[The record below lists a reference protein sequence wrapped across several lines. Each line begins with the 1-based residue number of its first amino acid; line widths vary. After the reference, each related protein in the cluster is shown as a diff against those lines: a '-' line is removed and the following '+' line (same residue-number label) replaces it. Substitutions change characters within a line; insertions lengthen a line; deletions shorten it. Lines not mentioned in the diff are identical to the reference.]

1 MSRLPLIPLQ
11 EFSFRHPLI
20 DGGVIKYNAITVG
33 QKAILLG
40 AKESKDSHE
49 KIDAVVQVLND
60 RITSSKQK
68 AGELPVFL
76 AEYLFL
82 AMYRQSMGNEMR
94 ASYTHQKKS
103 DGEKCGHTHEILI
116 PFDQIVIKEY
126 PEHSRSIEITKDI
139 SIQFKYPTFESASA
153 LNRNAT
159 DDQVMMKAIE
169 TVTNGDDVISADE
182 CTPKEIEAMYNRL
195 TFEDQRNMYVKFW
208 ATMPHIHLNVP
219 VKCPSCGGDQNVE
232 FNSVSDF
239 FP

>member
-11 EFSFRHPLI
+11 EFSFRHHLI

-40 AKESKDSHE
+40 AKESKDTHE
-49 KIDAVVQVLND
+49 KIDAVVQVLNEC
-60 RITSSKQK
+60 ITSSRQK
-68 AGELPVFL
+68 AEDLPVFL

-82 AMYRQSMGNEMR
+82 SMYRQSMGNEMR
-94 ASYTHQKKS
+94 VLYTHQTKP
-103 DGEKCGHTHEILI
+103 DGEPCGHKQEILL

-126 PEHSRSIEITKDI
+126 PEHTRSIEITKDI
-139 SIQFKYPTFESASA
+139 SIQFKYPTFESAGA
-153 LNRNAT
+153 LNKGST

-169 TVTNGDDVISADE
+169 SITNGDDVISAAE

-219 VKCPSCGGDQNVE
+219 VKCAGCGGDQNVE